1 MNNWFE
7 SHGTIPGWVMLMVNL
22 WKWTRRGVRRAM
34 PVVKRGAAAV
44 AGWVTLRV
52 VYLYFR
58 FFASKEV
65 LEEVGKVVVC
75 IAIGY
80 VIGKVM
86 KDLPKS
92 EPSASGHAEWPTW
105 A

>member
-34 PVVKRGAAAV
+34 PGVKRVTAAV

-58 FFASKEV
+58 FFASKE
-65 LEEVGKVVVC
+65 EVVKLAMCVV
-75 IAIGY
+75 IGY
-80 VIGKVM
+80 IISKVM
-86 KDLPKS
+86 EEMPKP
-92 EPSASGHAEWPTW
+92 EQRNNGHAEWPTW